1 MNKTNC
7 TSIWRLAGPGAL
19 VCYALLAP
27 LSALCSSLFALSLQP
42 VVDTGLSGDLARFG
56 LACLAAF
63 LLGAVD
69 LGLNH
74 WTVCRQA
81 ALVHRCT
88 NRLCQHYLHQILAQK
103 VERLQGQDSAV
114 RIWMA
119 PPSGDRRL
127 GLRLFAGQLAFN
139 FFWSIIFF
147 GLQWFGFALVWLVA
161 LWALIAAMVLVFYR
175 VELLAARLQL
185 PYLVWVAFAGYLNA
199 GVWLLN

>member
-1 MNKTNC
+1 MKKFPWKTYAAWVLL
-7 TSIWRLAGPGAL
+7 TEAVGGLAGWLTREGTKLYTESIVQPPLSPPAIVFPIVWAVL
-19 VCYALLAP
+19 YALMGV
-27 LSALCSSLFALSLQP
+27 SAA
-42 VVDTGLSGDLARFG
+42 
-56 LACLAAF
+56 
-63 LLGAVD
+63 
-69 LGLNH
+69 
-74 WTVCRQA
+74 
-81 ALVHRCT
+81 
-88 NRLCQHYLHQILAQK
+88 
-103 VERLQGQDSAV
+103 

-119 PPSGDRRL
+119 PPSDARRL

-147 GLQWFGFALVWLVA
+147 DLQWFGFALVWLVA

>member
-1 MNKTNC
+1 MIFLKAHWKAF
-7 TSIWRLAGPGAL
+7 IAALAIP
-19 VCYALLAP
+19 LAAGGF
-27 LSALCSSLFALSLQP
+27 SAW
-42 VVDTGLSGDLARFG
+42 LSGDMGSFDTLQKPPLSPPAIVFPIVWAVLYALMG
-56 LACLAAF
+56 VSAA
-63 LLGAVD
+63 
-69 LGLNH
+69 
-74 WTVCRQA
+74 
-81 ALVHRCT
+81 
-88 NRLCQHYLHQILAQK
+88 
-103 VERLQGQDSAV
+103 

-147 GLQWFGFALVWLVA
+147 DLQWFGFALVWLVA

>member
-1 MNKTNC
+1 MKKFPWKTYAAW
-7 TSIWRLAGPGAL
+7 ILLAEAVGGLAGWLTREGTKLYTESIVQPPLSPPAIVFPIVWAVL
-19 VCYALLAP
+19 YALM
-27 LSALCSSLFALSLQP
+27 
-42 VVDTGLSGDLARFG
+42 G
-56 LACLAAF
+56 
-63 LLGAVD
+63 
-69 LGLNH
+69 
-74 WTVCRQA
+74 
-81 ALVHRCT
+81 
-88 NRLCQHYLHQILAQK
+88 
-103 VERLQGQDSAV
+103 
-114 RIWMA
+114 IWMA

-147 GLQWFGFALVWLVA
+147 DLQWFGFALAWLVA